1 MNGMKWARTSRLR
14 RSILVWRPGNSTRA
28 FTLIELLV
36 VIAII
41 AILAALLLPALSR
54 AKDKAQ
60 RAACT
65 NNLRQLAL
73 GIAMYAGDN
82 GDALPGTEFN
92 PEKFPATQPW
102 MSYELFREGSDGTP
116 VATSAGTNLGSLYP
130 TKLIPAGKTYYDPG
144 LHHDDSVPIHFEYK
158 WYEKPPSK
166 PWPQYF
172 EGRVRGNYIWYPQ
185 TRNLSPQ
192 SPAGQEWSTVALK
205 GTELAANKAMIT
217 DLIYTWRTIP
227 HRSGNNPVGLNV
239 VWGDTHVTFSTTK
252 AAFDRAKYWDFD
264 DQLSSQNP
272 GNNTPKFRSIL
283 SLLRP

>member
-1 MNGMKWARTSRLR
+1 MTSKK
-14 RSILVWRPGNSTRA
+14 VTRELG

-36 VIAII
+36 VVAII

-73 GIAMYAGDN
+73 GVTMYAGDN
-82 GDALPGTEFN
+82 ADFLPGTEFN
-92 PEKFPATQPW
+92 PEKYASSQPW
-102 MSYELFREGSDGTP
+102 MCYELFREGTDGSP
-116 VATSAGTNLGSLYP
+116 VATYAGTNLGTLYP
-130 TKLIPAGKTYYDPG
+130 PKLITSGKTYYDPG

-158 WYEKPPSK
+158 WYEKLPANR
-166 PWPQYF
+166 WPQYF

-185 TRNLSPQ
+185 TRNASPQ
-192 SPAGQEWSTVALK
+192 SPAGQEWSTVAAK
-205 GTELAANKAMIT
+205 ATELAADRAMIT

-239 VWGDTHVTFSTTK
+239 AWGDTHVTFSTTK
-252 AAFDRAKYWDFD
+252 AAFDRSKYWDFD
-264 DQLSSQNP
+264 DHLSNQNP
-272 GNNTPKFRSIL
+272 GNNTPRFRSIL
-283 SLLRP
+283 FLLRP